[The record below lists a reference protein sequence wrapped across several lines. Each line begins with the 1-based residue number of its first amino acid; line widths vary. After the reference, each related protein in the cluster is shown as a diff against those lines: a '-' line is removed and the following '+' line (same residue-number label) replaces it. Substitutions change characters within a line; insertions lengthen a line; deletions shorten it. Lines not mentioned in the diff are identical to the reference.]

1 MPPPIPYSTNCMS
14 RRVLKNAI
22 FAQFQGSIILKVYKI
37 SQQNLSY
44 SEAKVYI
51 YKIKKI
57 HWQINALYGVG

>member
-1 MPPPIPYSTNCMS
+1 MPPPIPYSTS

-37 SQQNLSY
+37 FQRNLSY
-44 SEAKVYI
+44 SETKAYI

-57 HWQINALYGVG
+57 HRRQINTLHGVG

>member
-1 MPPPIPYSTNCMS
+1 MPPPIPYSTS

-37 SQQNLSY
+37 FQRNLSY
-44 SEAKVYI
+44 SEAKAYI

-57 HWQINALYGVG
+57 HRRQINTLHGVG

>member
-1 MPPPIPYSTNCMS
+1 MPPPIPYSTS

-37 SQQNLSY
+37 SPRNVSC
-44 SEAKVYI
+44 SEAKAYI

-57 HWQINALYGVG
+57 HRRQINTNHGVG